1 MFFTQSYA
9 IILDMNNKELEDF
22 KKISQKRNFY
32 TTTDAGRVFLLGL
45 LLPLV
50 IGLLFAY
57 ISMTCAKAAGIT
69 FAEDANYLTELFNNY
84 LWFSIPFSLI
94 SQIVF
99 FATYFGY
106 NKINRISQ
114 KSCNLSFKK
123 TNWKTALLCMGLGI
137 LSVLGF
143 ILLIEGAFGNLFR
156 AIGLKSNALA
166 LPNNTVGWLFVNLLI
181 LGVVP
186 PICEELLFRGII
198 FNGLK
203 ERFSNVVSIVFTALL
218 FALMH
223 QNIQQFVYPFVL
235 GIVLTTIMHKTNNL
249 IYPILLHM
257 FNNFTTLILD
267 YLFSTGVIKFSFAGM
282 AWWWYLIAIAAAAV
296 VCTIF
301 YLLYRFYLAKHER
314 VEVEKEG
321 ECHQIGGMNLGKFP
335 IALVIG
341 FAISIVMIV
350 INAI

>member
-1 MFFTQSYA
+1 ME
-9 IILDMNNKELEDF
+9 NKELEDF

-50 IGLLFAY
+50 VGLIFAY

-69 FAEDANYLTELFNNY
+69 FAEGSNYLTELFNNY

-99 FATYFGY
+99 FAIYFGY
-106 NKINRISQ
+106 NKFSRISQ

-123 TNWKTALLCMGLGI
+123 ANWKTALLCMGLGV
-137 LSVLGF
+137 LSVVGF
-143 ILLIEGAFGNLFR
+143 ILLIEGALGNMFR
-156 AIGLKSNALA
+156 AIGLKSNGLA
-166 LPNNTVGWLFVNLLI
+166 LPNNTVGWLFVNLLL

-186 PICEELLFRGII
+186 PICEELLFRGVI
-198 FNGLK
+198 FGGLK
-203 ERFSNVVSIVFTALL
+203 ERFSNVTSILFTSLL
-218 FALMH
+218 FALIH

-235 GIVLTTIMHKTNNL
+235 GVVLTTIMHKTNNL
-249 IYPILLHM
+249 LYPILLHM
-257 FNNFTTLILD
+257 LNNITTLILD
-267 YLFSTGVIKFSFAGM
+267 FLFATGVIKFSFAGM
-282 AWWWYLIAIAAAAV
+282 AWWWYLIAVVAAAAM
-296 VCTIF
+296 CALF
-301 YLLYRFYLAKHER
+301 YLLYRFYLSKHEKI
-314 VEVEKEG
+314 EVEKEG
-321 ECHQIGGMNLGKFP
+321 ECHQIGGMNIGKFP

-341 FAISIVMIV
+341 FVISIVMIV